1 MTKTSFQP
9 APTSASM
16 PENTMASKM
25 LSLNCIVRGASRSFL
40 VDVESSQTVS
50 RLKNK
55 IMEKEKTLN
64 NFGPSELALFLIKHG
79 ATKVELPA
87 ATASLEGLV
96 ELDELD
102 NLQTHFPGVPDL
114 QRVYIVVEL
123 PPQPST
129 SSSDMSPAAGS
140 KRSFSPSTFQLEDIQ
155 RESKHDIPF
164 SRITKAMFDQILAE
178 HGLSTRVVSFSVES
192 VAHSASTQ
200 KQIQPFIWGSAKE
213 NAQAK
218 DYLEWLETNI
228 SLPTNTIFY
237 DASKRINLLSTR
249 VASTIC
255 NLRGTVD
262 LAIMGKEYDMAWSHS
277 AGLQVGIELKR
288 SINEENLMQ
297 ATLQLLSASM
307 SSSFNPVIILTDL
320 RSSWHFFWLEP
331 GAIVSCTFGLQD
343 GAALLQAIAHEPIS
357 DISDIPAAEATENT
371 PYRRRCLLRDSIRM
385 TRKETAIWPEE
396 SVSSSQ
402 GGNFQ
407 REATDIDFLPRSDV
421 ADMRDVFDVMTED
434 EKQEW
439 RLKAILEYMKNTPSL
454 QSLVMDCMD

>member
-1 MTKTSFQP
+1 MWKRKGLNFSTSSNRSKGKQTP
-9 APTSASM
+9 GSVSPESMELSAI
-16 PENTMASKM
+16 NTAASKM

-228 SLPTNTIFY
+228 SLPINTIFY
-237 DASKRINLLSTR
+237 DASKRINLLTAR
-249 VASTIC
+249 LAKDIQIK
-255 NLRGTVD
+255 GTTDVV
-262 LAIMGKEYDMAWSHS
+262 IVGKEYADSTNCS
-277 AGLQVGIELKR
+277 GGIQIAMELKKVLRNTDLR
-288 SINEENLMQ
+288 SSMQ
-297 ATLQLLSASM
+297 ATLQLLSASI
-307 SSSFNPVIILTDL
+307 SSSYKPVVVLTDL
-320 RSSWHFFWLEP
+320 SSSWYFFWLEL
-331 GAIVSCTFGLQD
+331 GVIVSCTFGLQD
-343 GAALLQAIAHEPIS
+343 GAALLQTIAHEPIS
-357 DISDIPAAEATENT
+357 DTALQVSVPTENAPYRKRCTLEEAT
-371 PYRRRCLLRDSIRM
+371 
-385 TRKETAIWPEE
+385 
-396 SVSSSQ
+396 
-402 GGNFQ
+402 F
-407 REATDIDFLPRSDV
+407 
-421 ADMRDVFDVMTED
+421 
-434 EKQEW
+434 
-439 RLKAILEYMKNTPSL
+439 
-454 QSLVMDCMD
+454 